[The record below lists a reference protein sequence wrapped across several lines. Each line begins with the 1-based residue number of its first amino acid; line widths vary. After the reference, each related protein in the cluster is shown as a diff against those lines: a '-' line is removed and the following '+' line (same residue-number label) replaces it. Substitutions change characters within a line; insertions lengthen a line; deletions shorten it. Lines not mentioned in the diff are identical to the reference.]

1 VLRVLSVGNA
11 YPPHHLGGYEVI
23 AHGVTE
29 ELLHQDAEVRV
40 LTTDHLNTSVS
51 SPELT
56 ADIHRELRWYWH
68 NHMWPE
74 MSGSMRLSL
83 ERHNARAFERHLR
96 EFKPNVIAWWAVGG
110 MSLSLL
116 ERARRAGIPSVLF
129 ILDYWP
135 DYGLQ
140 HDQWLRMWRHRATL
154 GRLAERLTG
163 IPTTLD
169 LDHAGRWLFCSQ
181 TMADATLAMG
191 IQPTDSGLLPP
202 GVDGDFLAGGL
213 TGPPAQWSGKLL
225 YLGRVVE
232 QKGVLTA
239 VEALAQLP
247 DMTTLKIV
255 GDGDARYRKA
265 LADRAAELGVAERVQ
280 FAPAVSHQQTIDEYR
295 AADALIFPVQWP
307 EPFGLVPLEAM
318 ALGTPV
324 LATGTG
330 GSGDYLEDGE
340 NCLLFKPG
348 EATDLASAVTRLA
361 ADPALRER
369 LRDGGRR
376 SAASHSAEAF
386 NRAAADE
393 LRAAAGSAASP
404 SDVAAA
410 VPARRR
416 SRSQSSG

>member
-1 VLRVLSVGNA
+1 MLRVLSVGNA

-29 ELLHQDAEVRV
+29 ELLRQDAQVRV
-40 LTTDHLNTSVS
+40 LTTDYANTSVTAD
-51 SPELT
+51 ELT
-56 ADIHRELRWYWH
+56 GDIHRQLHWYWH

-83 ERHNARAFERHLR
+83 ERHNARAFDLHLR
-96 EFKPNVIAWWAVGG
+96 EFKPDVIAWWALGG

-140 HDQWLRMWRHRATL
+140 HDQWLRMWRARPHL
-154 GRLAERLTG
+154 SKLAQRLTG

-169 LDHAGRWLFCSQ
+169 LDRAGRWLFCSA
-181 TMADATLAMG
+181 TMQDATIAMG
-191 IQPTDSGLLPP
+191 IHPADSGLLSP
-202 GVDGDFLAGGL
+202 GVDGRFLAGGL
-213 TGPPAQWSGKLL
+213 TGPPAHWSGKLL

-247 DMTTLKIV
+247 HDTTVKIV
-255 GDGDARYRKA
+255 GDGDSAYRRT
-265 LADRAAELGVAERVQ
+265 LSDRARELGVETRVE
-280 FAPAVSHQQTIDEYR
+280 FSPAVAHEQTIEEYR

-324 LATGTG
+324 IATGTG
-330 GSGDYLEDGE
+330 GSGDYLIDGE
-340 NCLLFKPG
+340 NCLIFRSG
-348 EATDLASAVTRLA
+348 DSTDLANAVARLS

-376 SAASHSAEAF
+376 SAELHTANKF
-386 NRAAADE
+386 NHVAVDE
-393 LRAAAGSAASP
+393 L
-404 SDVAAA
+404 AA
-410 VPARRR
+410 VAK
-416 SRSQSSG
+416 S